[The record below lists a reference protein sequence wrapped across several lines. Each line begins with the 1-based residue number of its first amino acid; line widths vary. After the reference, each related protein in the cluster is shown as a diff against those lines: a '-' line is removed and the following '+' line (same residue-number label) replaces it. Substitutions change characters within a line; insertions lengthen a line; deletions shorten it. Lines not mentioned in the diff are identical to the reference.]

1 MQATTINVTSIMRTL
16 IDDAQANIAF
26 ADIARAS
33 PGAIAGLSHAQA
45 KQVMD
50 ALDVK
55 SIADLAIC
63 RHVLWAQAITTL
75 AKQERTD
82 LPNAGLTDILDPSW
96 QKKRL
101 RDLVKASPSV
111 LAGLS
116 EKEAKL
122 LGEALNVRTI
132 ADLATNVFILKAQVI
147 AHLATFAKIDSLKAA
162 A

>member
-1 MQATTINVTSIMRTL
+1 
-16 IDDAQANIAF
+16 
-26 ADIARAS
+26 
-33 PGAIAGLSHAQA
+33 
-45 KQVMD
+45 MD

-55 SIADLAIC
+55 SIAELATC

-82 LPNAGLTDILDPSW
+82 LPNPGLTDILYPSW

-122 LGEALNVRTI
+122 LSESLNVRTI
-132 ADLATNVFILKAQVI
+132 ADLATNPFILKAQVI
-147 AHLATFAKIDSLKAA
+147 AHLAAFTKSDSLRAA

>member
-1 MQATTINVTSIMRTL
+1 MNVTTILKTL

-33 PGAIAGLSHAQA
+33 PGAIAGLSHMQA

-55 SIADLAIC
+55 SIADLATC
-63 RHVLWAQAITTL
+63 RHVLWAQAITHL

-82 LPNAGLTDILDPSW
+82 LPNPGLTDILDPSW

-101 RDLVKASPSV
+101 RDLAKASPSV
-111 LAGLS
+111 LSGLS

-122 LGEALNVRTI
+122 LAEALNVQTI
-132 ADLATNVFILKAQVI
+132 AELATNVFILKAQVI
-147 AHLATFAKIDSLKAA
+147 AHLATFAKIEGIRAA

>member
-1 MQATTINVTSIMRTL
+1 MNVTTMMTNL
-16 IDDAQANIAF
+16 VDHAQAHAAF
-26 ADIARAS
+26 GDIARAS
-33 PGAIAGLSHAQA
+33 PGAIAGLSHTQA

-55 SIADLAIC
+55 SIADLATC

-82 LPNAGLTDILDPSW
+82 LPNPGLTDILDPSW
-96 QKKRL
+96 QKKKL
-101 RDLVKASPSV
+101 RDLAKASPSV

-122 LGEALNVRTI
+122 LSEALNVRSI
-132 ADLATNVFILKAQVI
+132 ADLATNTFILKAQVI
-147 AHLATFAKIDSLKAA
+147 AHLATFAKTDSQRAA